1 MPKLIL
7 NMTVYKN
14 NISKLF
20 TKTYFWLFFVLFFF
34 FSNDIFG
41 QLDNNLKRISHIKK
55 NIQDSTLTKPK
66 DTIIKH
72 QDSLTVRNDTLIKST
87 LVDELYH
94 YAEDYTEI
102 NQRKKFIKLYNKAHI
117 KYQDVDLTAGV
128 IYVDYDK
135 KEVYAGRVP
144 DSLGQLSQRP
154 IFKQGNTETENDSIR
169 FNFKTKKALVWN
181 TYTKEGEFSM
191 HSAVTKKYNDSVI
204 FVKNI
209 KFTTSTDKEH
219 PEYYFLSKKA
229 KIVPGKKI
237 VIGTT
242 QMWIEDVATP
252 LMIPFGFFPL
262 TETRTS
268 GFLMPTFADTRLGY
282 ALTGGGFYW
291 AINPYLDLTT
301 TGDIY
306 TNGSYGLHLSSRYV
320 KRYKFSGN
328 FGFKYINTI
337 QSELPEFVKN
347 TEWRVNW
354 THRNDSKSSPLSSFT
369 ANVDVGS
376 RKYYRDSYSYTDIL
390 NTNKRLSNE
399 FGSSVSYQQRFAELP
414 LNFSVNLNHNQ
425 NVSTGK
431 ITMTLPHLNLNVS
444 RIYPFAKNGMKNNA
458 FQRINFT
465 YRLDAQQKINTV
477 DSLFFKPQ
485 MWRDAQIGAMHTI
498 PISTNMKLF
507 KYLNLQPSL
516 TYKEVWVMQSFEKQW
531 DSSANEGHGEERVIR
546 KNGWKSFRDFN
557 VSTGLST
564 SIYGTY
570 LFGKNHLLQGIR
582 HTINIGFSAA
592 YHPVNPKYIQ
602 KYYDATHDKT
612 VDYTIF
618 DNGLYGKPNI
628 NESKSMTMS
637 LSNDFEA
644 KIRTKDG
651 KSKKIRFLTAS
662 TGYNFLADSL
672 KIAKINLH
680 STATIVQGFTI
691 NLSALY
697 DFYALDTDG
706 KNIDQF
712 AWDNHQGIGRIQ
724 NFNLTT
730 GYNFSN
736 KTFAKK
742 DDKSQ
747 NKAKKDKDVDLFY
760 NNVKWSMNINYSF
773 NYQNKMYRPDQLW
786 FNEISIHSI
795 SFTGKINF
803 SPSWSIGYQSGYD
816 LVHKDFTHTKLS
828 FHRDLKSW
836 QMSLNWEPLG
846 TRSSWYFNIG
856 IKSSVLQGLKYDK
869 RKEPF
874 QKFF

>member
-1 MPKLIL
+1 
-7 NMTVYKN
+7 MTVYKN

-34 FSNDIFG
+34 FSKGIHA
-41 QLDNNLKRISHIKK
+41 QLDNNLRKISHIKK
-55 NIQDSTLTKPK
+55 NIQDSTVTKSK

-72 QDSLTVRNDTLIKST
+72 QDSLISQNDTLIKST

-102 NQRKKFIKLYNKAHI
+102 NQRKKFIKLYNQAHI
-117 KYQDVDLTAGV
+117 KYQDIDLTAGV

-135 KEVYAGRVP
+135 KEVYAGRIP
-144 DSLGQLSQRP
+144 DSIGQLSQRP
-154 IFKQGNTETENDSIR
+154 VFKQGNTETENDSIR

-219 PEYYFLSKKA
+219 PEYYFLAKKA

-268 GFLMPTFADTRLGY
+268 GFLMPTFADTRYGY

-291 AINPYLDLTT
+291 AISPYMDLTT

-306 TNGSYGLHLSSRYV
+306 TNGSYGLQLSSRYV

-328 FGFKYINTI
+328 FSFKYINTI
-337 QSELPEFVKN
+337 QSELPEYVKN
-347 TEWRVNW
+347 TEWRIHW
-354 THRNDSKSSPLSSFT
+354 DHGNDTKSSPLSSFT
-369 ANVDVGS
+369 ANVDLGS
-376 RKYYRDSYSYTDIL
+376 RKYYRDSYNYADIL
-390 NTNKRLSNE
+390 NTNNRLSNE
-399 FGSSVSYQQRFAELP
+399 FGSSVIYQQSFAELP
-414 LNFSVNLNHNQ
+414 VNFSVNLSHNQ
-425 NVSTGK
+425 NVNTGK
-431 ITMTLPHLNLNVS
+431 IYMALPQFNLSVS

-465 YRLDAQQKINTV
+465 YRFDAQQRINTV
-477 DSLFFKPQ
+477 DSLFFKQQ
-485 MWRDAQIGAMHTI
+485 MWNDAEVGATHTI
-498 PISTNMKLF
+498 PISTNLKLF
-507 KYLNLQPSL
+507 KYFNLQPKL
-516 TYKEVWVMQSFEKQW
+516 TYKEVWVMQSVRKQW
-531 DSSANEGHGEERVIR
+531 DISSNSPRLIR
-546 KNGWKSFRDFN
+546 RNGWTSYRDIN
-557 VSTGLST
+557 ASTNLST

-570 LFGKNHLLQGIR
+570 LFGKDHLLQGIR
-582 HTINIGFSAA
+582 HTINIGFNAA
-592 YHPVNPKYIQ
+592 YHPVNPKYIRQ
-602 KYYDATHDKT
+602 YYDWTHDEY

-651 KSKKIRFLTAS
+651 KSKKIRFLSAS

-672 KIAKINLH
+672 KIAKVNLR

-697 DFYALDTDG
+697 DFYALDTEG

-712 AWDNHQGIGRIQ
+712 AWENDQGIGRIQ

-736 KTFAKK
+736 KTFAKTS
-742 DDKSQ
+742 D
-747 NKAKKDKDVDLFY
+747 KKDTKNKETKSTELFY
-760 NNVKWSMNINYSF
+760 NNIKWSMNVNYTF
-773 NYQNKMYRPDQLW
+773 YYQNKMYHPDQLW
-786 FNEISIHSI
+786 FNEISTHSVN
-795 SFTGKINF
+795 FNGKISF
-803 SPSWSIGYQSGYD
+803 SPSWNIGYRTGYD
-816 LVHKDFTHTKLS
+816 LVKKDFTFTQFT

-836 QMSLNWEPLG
+836 QMSLTWKPLEP
-846 TRSSWYFNIG
+846 SYWFFNIS

>member
-1 MPKLIL
+1 
-7 NMTVYKN
+7 MTVYKN

-34 FSNDIFG
+34 FSNSILA
-41 QLDNNLKRISHIKK
+41 QLDNNLRKISHIKK
-55 NIQDSTLTKPK
+55 NIQDSTVIKSKDTIFKPK
-66 DTIIKH
+66 D
-72 QDSLTVRNDTLIKST
+72 SLTTRKDTLVKST

-117 KYQDVDLTAGV
+117 KYQDIDLTAGV

-144 DSLGQLSQRP
+144 DSLGNLTQRP
-154 IFKQGNTETENDSIR
+154 VFKQGNTETENDSIR

-191 HSAVTKKYNDSVI
+191 HSSVTKKYNDSVI

-209 KFTTSTDKEH
+209 KITTSTDKEH

-237 VIGTT
+237 VIGPT

-252 LMIPFGFFPL
+252 LVIPFGFFPL

-268 GFLMPTFADTRLGY
+268 GFLMPTFADSNRGY

-291 AINPYLDLTT
+291 AINPYIDLIT

-320 KRYKFSGN
+320 KRYKFSGK

-337 QSELPEFVKN
+337 QSEIPYVKN
-347 TEWRVNW
+347 SEWRINW
-354 THRNDSKSSPLSSFT
+354 SHLNDAKSSPLSSFT
-369 ANVDVGS
+369 AKVDVGS
-376 RKYYRDSYSYTDIL
+376 RKYYQDSYSYTDIL
-390 NTNKRLSNE
+390 NTNNRLSNE
-399 FGSSVSYQQRFAELP
+399 FGSSVSFQQRIPDLR
-414 LNFSVNLNHNQ
+414 LNFSVNLNHHQ

-431 ITMTLPHLNLNVS
+431 ISMTLPQFNLSVS
-444 RIYPFAKNGMKNNA
+444 RIQPFAKKGMANNA

-465 YRLDAQQKINTV
+465 YTLDAQQKINTV

-485 MWRDAQIGAMHTI
+485 MWRDAEAGAMHTI

-507 KYLNLQPSL
+507 KYFNLQPSL
-516 TYKEVWVMQSFEKQW
+516 TYKEVWVMQSVRKQW
-531 DSSANEGHGEERVIR
+531 NLSANNGHGGERIIR
-546 KNGWKSFRDFN
+546 RNGYATFRDIN
-557 VSTGLST
+557 GSLNLST
-564 SIYGTY
+564 TVYGTY
-570 LFGKNHLLQGIR
+570 LFNKEHFLQGIR
-582 HTINIGFSAA
+582 HTLNISFNAS
-592 YHPVNPKYIQ
+592 YHPINDKYIR
-602 KYYDATHDKT
+602 KYYNWTKNKY
-612 VDYTIF
+612 VNYSIF

-628 NESKSMTMS
+628 NESKSVTMS

-644 KIRTKDG
+644 KIKTKDG

-662 TGYNFLADSL
+662 TGYNFLTDSIS
-672 KIAKINLH
+672 KITLH
-680 STATIVQGFTI
+680 STATISQGFTV
-691 NLSALY
+691 NMSALY
-697 DFYALDTDG
+697 DYYALDTNG
-706 KNIDQF
+706 NNTKQF
-712 AWDNHQGIGRIQ
+712 AWNNHQGIGRIQ
-724 NFNLTT
+724 NFNLST

-736 KTFAKK
+736 ATFAKK
-742 DDKSQ
+742 NDQSD
-747 NKAKKDKDVDLFY
+747 KKDNKTNKTKSAELYY
-760 NNVKWSMNINYSF
+760 NNIKWTMGVNYSF
-773 NYQNKMYRPDQLW
+773 NYQNKSYQPNNLR
-786 FNEISIHSI
+786 FNEIATHSI
-795 SFTGKINF
+795 NFNGKIDF
-803 SPSWSIGYQSGYD
+803 SPSWSITYNTGYD
-816 LVHKDFTHTKLS
+816 LVKKDFTFTQFK
-828 FHRDLKSW
+828 FHKDLKSW
-836 QMSLNWEPLG
+836 QMSLIWNPMSPYWF
-846 TRSSWYFNIG
+846 FNIG

-869 RKEPF
+869 RREDL

>member
-1 MPKLIL
+1 
-7 NMTVYKN
+7 MTVYKN

-34 FSNDIFG
+34 FSNAILA
-41 QLDNNLKRISHIKK
+41 QLDNNLRKISDIKK
-55 NIQDSTLTKPK
+55 NIRDSVATKPK
-66 DTIIKH
+66 DTIIKPK
-72 QDSLTVRNDTLIKST
+72 DSVATQKDTLIKST
-87 LVDELYH
+87 LVDQLYH

-117 KYQDVDLTAGV
+117 KYQDIDLTAGV
-128 IYVDYDK
+128 IYVDYGK
-135 KEVYAGRVP
+135 NEVYAGRIP

-154 IFKQGNTETENDSIR
+154 VFKQGNTETENDSIR
-169 FNFKTKKALVWN
+169 FNYKTKKALVWN

-191 HSAVTKKYNDSVI
+191 NSAVTKKYNDSVI

-252 LMIPFGFFPL
+252 LVIPFGFFPL

-268 GFLMPTFADTRLGY
+268 GFLMPTFADTRNGY

-291 AINPYLDLTT
+291 AISPYLDLTT

-306 TNGSYGLHLSSRYV
+306 TNGSYGFQLASRYV

-328 FGFKYINTI
+328 FRFKYINTI
-337 QSELPEFVKN
+337 QSELPEYVKN
-347 TEWRVNW
+347 TEWRIHWDHN
-354 THRNDSKSSPLSSFT
+354 NDSKSSPLSSFT
-369 ANVDVGS
+369 ANVDIGS
-376 RKYYRDSYSYTDIL
+376 RKYYQDSYSYTDVL

-399 FGSSVSYQQRFAELP
+399 FGSSVSYQQRFAALP
-414 LNFSVNLNHNQ
+414 VNFSVNLNHNQ

-431 ITMTLPHLNLNVS
+431 ITMTLPRFNLSVS

-465 YRLDAQQKINTV
+465 YNFDAQQRINTV

-485 MWRDAQIGAMHTI
+485 MWRDAELGAMHTI
-498 PISTNMKLF
+498 PVSTNFKLF
-507 KYLNLQPSL
+507 KYLNIQPKL
-516 TYKEVWVMQSFEKQW
+516 TYKEAWVMQSVRKQW
-531 DSSANEGHGEERVIR
+531 DISRNSPRVIR
-546 KNGWKSFRDFN
+546 RNGWTSYRDIN
-557 VSTGLST
+557 ASTNLST

-570 LFGKNHLLQGIR
+570 LFGKDHLLQGIR
-582 HTINIGFSAA
+582 HTINVSFNAA
-592 YHPVNPKYIQ
+592 YHPVNPKYIKQ
-602 KYYDATHDKT
+602 YYDWTNNEY

-691 NLSALY
+691 NLSSLY
-697 DFYALDTDG
+697 DFYALDDTG
-706 KNIDQF
+706 KNIDKF
-712 AWDNHQGIGRIQ
+712 AWEKHQGIGRIQ

-742 DDKSQ
+742 ENKSN
-747 NKAKKDKDVDLFY
+747 NKAKKDNDAELFY
-760 NNVKWSMNINYSF
+760 NNVKWSMNIDYTF
-773 NYQNKMYRPDQLW
+773 NYQNKSYHPDNLF
-786 FNEISIHSI
+786 FNEISTHSI
-795 SFTGKINF
+795 NFNGKINF
-803 SPSWSIGYQSGYD
+803 SPSWSIGYRTGYD
-816 LVHKDFTHTKLS
+816 LVHKDFTFTQFT

-836 QMSLNWEPLG
+836 QMSLTWKPLEP
-846 TRSSWYFNIG
+846 SYWYFNIS

-869 RKEPF
+869 RKEPL

>member
-1 MPKLIL
+1 
-7 NMTVYKN
+7 MTVYKN

-34 FSNDIFG
+34 FSNDILA
-41 QLDNNLKRISHIKK
+41 QLDNNLRKISHIKK
-55 NIQDSTLTKPK
+55 NIQDSTVIKSK

-72 QDSLTVRNDTLIKST
+72 QDSLTTRKDTLVKST

-102 NQRKKFIKLYNKAHI
+102 NQRKKFIKLYNKAHV
-117 KYQDVDLTAGV
+117 KYQDIDLTAGV

-219 PEYYFLSKKA
+219 PEYYFLAKKA

-252 LMIPFGFFPL
+252 LIIPFGFFPL

-268 GFLMPTFADTRLGY
+268 GFLMPTFAETHKGY

-291 AINPYLDLTT
+291 AISPYMDLIT

-306 TNGSYGLHLSSRYV
+306 TNGSYGLQLSSRYV
-320 KRYKFSGN
+320 KRYKFSGDYS
-328 FGFKYINTI
+328 FKYINTI
-337 QSELPEFVKN
+337 QSELPKYEKT
-347 TEWRVNW
+347 TEWRIHW
-354 THRNDSKSSPLSSFT
+354 THSNDTKSSPLSSFT
-369 ANVDVGS
+369 ANVDLGS
-376 RKYYRDSYSYTDIL
+376 SKYYRDSYSYTDIL
-390 NTNKRLSNE
+390 NTNNRLSNE
-399 FGSSVSYQQRFAELP
+399 FGSSIIYQQNFAELP
-414 LNFSVNLNHNQ
+414 MHFSVNLSHKQ
-425 NVSTGK
+425 NVNTGK
-431 ITMTLPHLNLNVS
+431 INMTLPQFNLNIS

-465 YRLDAQQKINTV
+465 YQLDAQQKINTV
-477 DSLFFKPQ
+477 DSLFFKKQ
-485 MWRDAQIGAMHTI
+485 MWQNAELGAMHSI
-498 PISTNMKLF
+498 PISTNLKLF
-507 KYLNLQPSL
+507 KYLNLQPKL
-516 TYKEVWVMQSFEKQW
+516 TYKEVWVMQSVKKQW
-531 DSSANEGHGEERVIR
+531 DLSRNNPRTIR
-546 KNGWKSFRDFN
+546 QNGWTSFRDIN
-557 VSTGLST
+557 ASTSLST

-570 LFGKNHLLQGIR
+570 LFGKEHLLQGIR
-582 HTINIGFSAA
+582 HTINIGINAA
-592 YHPVNPKYIQ
+592 YHPVNPKYIKQ
-602 KYYDATHDKT
+602 FYNWTINEY

-618 DNGLYGKPNI
+618 DNGMYGTPNI
-628 NESKSMTMS
+628 NESKTLTMS

-644 KIRTKDG
+644 KIKTKDG

-672 KIAKINLH
+672 KLAKVSLR

-691 NLSALY
+691 NMGALY
-697 DFYALDTDG
+697 DFYALDEKG
-706 KNIDQF
+706 SNIDQF
-712 AWDNHQGIGRIQ
+712 AWKKQQGIGRIQ

-742 DDKSQ
+742 IDKS
-747 NKAKKDKDVDLFY
+747 NDKAQKSLDAELFY
-760 NNVKWSMNINYSF
+760 NNIIWSMNINYTF
-773 NYQNKMYRPDQLW
+773 NYKNKKYHPNNLW
-786 FNEISIHSI
+786 FNEISVHSI
-795 SFTGKINF
+795 NFSGKINF
-803 SPSWSIGYQSGYD
+803 SPSWNISYRSGYD
-816 LVHKDFTHTKLS
+816 LVKKDFSFTQFT

-836 QMSLNWEPLG
+836 QMSLTWNPLKP
-846 TRSSWYFNIG
+846 SYWYFNIG